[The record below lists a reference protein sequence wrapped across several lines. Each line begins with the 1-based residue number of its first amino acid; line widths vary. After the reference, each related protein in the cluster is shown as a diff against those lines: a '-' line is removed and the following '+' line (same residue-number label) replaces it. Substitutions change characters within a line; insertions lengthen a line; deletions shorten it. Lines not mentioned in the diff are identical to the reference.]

1 MSYETIGLAI
11 YTLLGN
17 ITEIDQV
24 FNYEPNEL
32 KKYPCT
38 TVSALEHTNEFS
50 DLAANRREYHFIIRV
65 YFRRDMADYEVIMR
79 KVIDQ
84 IITEFE
90 TDSSLGGACDFAQ
103 PTESKWL
110 FQEREVPV
118 RVCEVTISAIK
129 RVNR

>member
-1 MSYETIGLAI
+1 MSYETIGQEI
-11 YTLLGN
+11 YNLLVT
-17 ITEIDQV
+17 ISEIDFV
-24 FNYEPNEL
+24 YNYEPNEL
-32 KKYPCT
+32 KKFPCA

-50 DLAANRREYHFIIRV
+50 DLAANRREFRFIIRL
-65 YFRRDMADYEVIMR
+65 YFRRDMTDYEVVMR
-79 KVIDQ
+79 KVVDQ

-90 TDSSLGGACDFAQ
+90 ADPSINGACDFAQ

-118 RVCEVTISAIK
+118 RVCEVTISAVK